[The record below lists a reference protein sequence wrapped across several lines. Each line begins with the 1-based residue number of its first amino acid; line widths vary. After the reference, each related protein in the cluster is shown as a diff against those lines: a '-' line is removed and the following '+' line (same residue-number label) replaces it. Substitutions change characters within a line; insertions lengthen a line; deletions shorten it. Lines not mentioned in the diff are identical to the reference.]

1 MRCIA
6 PANGPEKAAGDAVV
20 DMGES
25 GRNYSDPG
33 GCRLRLTAAVVLV
46 SVSQLAFAAS
56 WETQTSVS
64 AVAGVDDNVELSE
77 DSSGTTYSERTTA
90 ALALRRVTETWNV
103 RAAGRVGYTT
113 YFGSTEGVE
122 DSDFQ
127 HLTLDAA
134 RRGERARWGFEGGLR
149 RDKTLIEIGDPD
161 ADIDPGADIDQ
172 GLVEESVRR
181 TRMILRPSFEYE
193 LTERLRGGLRYEG
206 VSLNYDD
213 RETLDVED
221 SLTHEIVAGTAYRL
235 SRRATVGADVEALY
249 FRGESEDDDVDS
261 YGLVA
266 TMDYRVSERTRV
278 AIAGGAR
285 HAQPRGPDS
294 EADDDTGVLARLEGR
309 TRGES
314 WTGFVALERR
324 LRPGGEGVLRETDQ
338 IRLRASRDLSPR
350 LAVSFTGRAFETR
363 AATGDTEGQD
373 NRSYVDVS
381 PEITYRL
388 TPAWYLTGTYRYQWV
403 DRDPGTARSN
413 AAFVEIEYRPP
424 SEVP

>member
-1 MRCIA
+1 MLI
-6 PANGPEKAAGDAVV
+6 
-20 DMGES
+20 
-25 GRNYSDPG
+25 
-33 GCRLRLTAAVVLV
+33 
-46 SVSQLAFAAS
+46 SVSQLAPAAS

-64 AVAGVDDNVELSE
+64 VGAGVDDNVALSE
-77 DSSGTTYSERTTA
+77 DSPGTTYSGRTTA
-90 ALALRRVTETWNV
+90 ALALRRVTEIWDV

-134 RRGERARWGFEGGLR
+134 YESERARWGFEGGLR

-161 ADIDPGADIDQ
+161 ADVDPGADIDQ

-181 TRMILRPSFEYE
+181 TRLILRPSFEYE
-193 LTERLRGGLRYEG
+193 LTERLRGALRYEG

-213 RETLDVED
+213 RESIDVED
-221 SLTHEIVAGTAYRL
+221 SLTHEVIAGTTYRL

-249 FRGESEDDDVDS
+249 FRGEDEDDDVDS

-266 TMDYRVSERTRV
+266 TLDYRVSERTRV

-285 HAQPRGPDS
+285 HAEPRAANGA
-294 EADDDTGVLARLEGR
+294 ADDDTGALARLEGR
-309 TRGES
+309 TRGEN
-314 WTGFVALERR
+314 WTAFVALERR
-324 LRPGGEGVLRETDQ
+324 LRPGGEGLLRETDQ
-338 IRLRASRDLSPR
+338 LRLRASRDLSPR
-350 LAVSFTGRAFETR
+350 VAVSFSGRAFEAR
-363 AATGDTEGQD
+363 SATGDTDGQD
-373 NRSYVDVS
+373 NRSYVNLS

-388 TPAWYLTGTYRYQWV
+388 TPAWYLTGAYRHQWV
-403 DRDPGTARSN
+403 DRDPGTATSN